1 MCYLVFVCCSVVV
14 TPGRTSGFLLWWE
27 RLPGWALRSPS
38 QRKFGLSLERAVRNQ
53 ELITVNHKWTEKHT
67 NLIVFSGCAVRETWR
82 HGYSGYATIRKHQR
96 RSSKHG
102 SVDQP
107 DLGNFPW
114 RWRFF
119 VPKNGHTGIS
129 WTRCPLCW
137 VHLRFKTYY
146 FHSVPTDVVV
156 LTDETAPSYTNQT
169 LLKDLIYV
177 DKHPQPDNSDN
188 TLPNLLEQL
197 YGNITGLS
205 KHKAFFEL
213 ALLQNFLIRFVC
225 SWFNCDKRSP
235 DYTEWGCACRCL
247 WL

>member
-1 MCYLVFVCCSVVV
+1 
-14 TPGRTSGFLLWWE
+14 
-27 RLPGWALRSPS
+27 
-38 QRKFGLSLERAVRNQ
+38 
-53 ELITVNHKWTEKHT
+53 
-67 NLIVFSGCAVRETWR
+67 
-82 HGYSGYATIRKHQR
+82 
-96 RSSKHG
+96 
-102 SVDQP
+102 
-107 DLGNFPW
+107 
-114 RWRFF
+114 
-119 VPKNGHTGIS
+119 
-129 WTRCPLCW
+129 
-137 VHLRFKTYY
+137 LRFKTYY

-225 SWFNCDKRSP
+225 S
-235 DYTEWGCACRCL
+235 
-247 WL
+247 